1 VKEIGMKNQI
11 YRIAAFLGIFLGLAV
26 AGVQAQTPSRV
37 DVNIPFEFSAG
48 KTTLTPGVYTIKR
61 MSGNLVTLRN
71 VDTKASVILNAP
83 VNLSST
89 NVDASERLVFNKYG
103 DRYFLAQIWLTVDSG
118 RELLK
123 EKKAAKGERIE
134 VALRVSPHVE

>member
-1 VKEIGMKNQI
+1 MKNQI
-11 YRIAAFLGIFLGLAV
+11 YRAIAIFAIFLGLAV

-37 DVNIPFEFSAG
+37 EVNIPFEFSAG
-48 KTTLTPGVYTIKR
+48 KTTLNAGVYTVKR

-89 NVDASERLVFNKYG
+89 DAESTERLVFNKYG

-118 RELLK
+118 RELLR
-123 EKKAAKGERIE
+123 EKKTEKPERIDL
-134 VALRVSPHVE
+134 ALRVSPHVE

>member
-11 YRIAAFLGIFLGLAV
+11 YGIAAILGIFLALAAV
-26 AGVQAQTPSRV
+26 SVQAQTPSRV
-37 DVNIPFEFSAG
+37 EVNIPFEFSAG
-48 KTTLTPGVYTIKR
+48 KTTLKPGVYTIKR

-71 VDTKASVILNAP
+71 VADKSSVILNAP

-89 NVDASERLVFNKYG
+89 NADSTERLVFNKYG
-103 DRYFLAQIWLTVDSG
+103 GQYLLAQIWLTVDSG

-123 EKKAAKGERIE
+123 EKKTEKAERIE